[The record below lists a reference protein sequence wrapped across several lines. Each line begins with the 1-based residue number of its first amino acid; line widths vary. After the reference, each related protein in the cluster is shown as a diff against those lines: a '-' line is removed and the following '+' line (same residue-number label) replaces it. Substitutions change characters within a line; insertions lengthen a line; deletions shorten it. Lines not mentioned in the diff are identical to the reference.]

1 MKRAL
6 RSNEEII
13 HYLIARE
20 PIFEAIIT
28 ANEDID
34 VELSDNYFEFL
45 VSAIVGQ
52 QLSNRV
58 VEILWKRVVLLLDEK
73 ISPERVIETD
83 EEDFRRIGISYAKI
97 GYLKNLSRAVMD
109 QSLNLSG
116 FDEMDD
122 ETIIQQLTA
131 VKGIGRWTAEMFLI
145 FSLGRVDVFS
155 TGDGGLQ
162 RSIQKMYRL
171 EECPDKKELLKI
183 SSNWSPYRTYASLY
197 LWKSLDGGG
206 LLL

>member
-1 MKRAL
+1 MKRML
-6 RSNEEII
+6 RSNEELAN
-13 HYLIARE
+13 YLILRE
-20 PIFEAIIT
+20 PLFQSMIT
-28 ANEDID
+28 ANEEVE
-34 VELSDNYFEFL
+34 VELSDNYFESL

-52 QLSNRV
+52 QLSNKV

-73 ISPERVIETD
+73 VTPERVIETD
-83 EEDFRRIGISYAKI
+83 EEDLRRVGISYGKI
-97 GYLKNLSRAVMD
+97 GYIKNLSRAVLE

-145 FSLGRVDVFS
+145 FSLGRADVFS
-155 TGDGGLQ
+155 VGDGGLQ
-162 RSIQKMYRL
+162 RSVQKMYRL

-197 LWKSLDGGG
+197 LWKSLD
-206 LLL
+206 